1 MSPESAGRVQK
12 SPASAECEEC
22 VQNLPESA
30 GRVQKSSGTYGYA
43 GQTGTLGHNMCPQAC
58 ASRHV
63 QIAEATGQ

>member
-12 SPASAECEEC
+12 SPDSAGREEC
-22 VQNLPESA
+22 VQKSPESA
-30 GRVQKSSGTYGYA
+30 GRVQKSPGAYGCA
-43 GQTGTLGHNMCPQAC
+43 GQTGTLGRNMCPQAC